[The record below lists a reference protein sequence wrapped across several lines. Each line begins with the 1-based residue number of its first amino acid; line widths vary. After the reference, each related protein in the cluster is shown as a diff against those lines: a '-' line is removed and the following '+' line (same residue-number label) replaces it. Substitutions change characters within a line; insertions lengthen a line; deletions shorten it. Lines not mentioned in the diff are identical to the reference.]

1 MEAHPE
7 VESLKHRIQEL
18 ERDIGNYRVQIA
30 EYRQIVHELSNKNK
44 KEYWRTPWENIM
56 IL

>member
-44 KEYWRTPWENIM
+44 KEYWRTPWDNIM